1 MDTSTMIWTISAF
14 TAIVVWAVRQEGR
27 INLNSQRHDDQ
38 DKKIAQLTKMQDEWK
53 QEVRDQ
59 FTYLRESVDRIV
71 GSHYR
76 S

>member
-1 MDTSTMIWTISAF
+1 MIWTISAF

-38 DKKIAQLTKMQDEWK
+38 DEKIAQLTKIQDQWK

-59 FTYLRESVDRIV
+59 FTYLRESFDKMLQQRRDR
-71 GSHYR
+71 
-76 S
+76 